1 MLDLGREEVH
11 RLAGP
16 VSGLWVDD
24 GDSPW
29 EDPEKKEE
37 FGVRSLRHTG
47 KTSAAGDD
55 SPGSFPDH
63 KSRSWGTQP
72 QVSLPSP
79 MGAKKRVPSTS
90 N

>member
-1 MLDLGREEVH
+1 MLDSGREEVR

-29 EDPEKKEE
+29 EDPKEEEE
-37 FGVRSLRHTG
+37 FGVRSLRRTG
-47 KTSAAGDD
+47 RTSAAGDD

-63 KSRSWGTQP
+63 KSRSWGIQP

-79 MGAKKRVPSTS
+79 MDTEKRVPSTS